1 MRFAAV
7 FVLVMSLLFSP
18 VMVGCG
24 GGGGAG
30 VGEKGA
36 GADDQAADPMKGM
49 QMQPPP
55 GTAPG
60 QPAGAEK

>member
-36 GADDQAADPMKGM
+36 GADDPAADPMKGM

-60 QPAGAEK
+60 QPAGTEK

>member
-7 FVLVMSLLFSP
+7 FVLVLSLLLCP

-24 GGGGAG
+24 GGGGSG
-30 VGEKGA
+30 VGEEGA
-36 GADDQAADPMKGM
+36 GADDPGADPMKGM

-60 QPAGAEK
+60 QPASTEK